1 MIDENVWAVTGAGR
15 AAFAEADAP
24 AVRSKLQAKL
34 IAEKR
39 PLNLKNADDQ
49 SVVGLLAVRE
59 ACRRQTSNQDMSE
72 WGVIAAPRTPGRS
85 TITSA
90 LERYRTEGAW
100 GISPHVVPHCSLHS
114 LAGLLS
120 VALDIRGPNLG
131 VGGLAGCEGEAWLVS
146 SAWLNEGMVP
156 GLWVVMTGWD
166 GATCKGIA
174 LAMQSGIASAI
185 HSIAFCSPSRAVNVM
200 APAFSLEAMDR
211 VLALG
216 DGVPLRSPWSLPGGA
231 TLEWRTR
238 RVAEGRAAA

>member
-1 MIDENVWAVTGAGR
+1 MIEENVWAVTGAGR
-15 AAFAEADAP
+15 ATFTEVDAP
-24 AVRSKLQAKL
+24 AVRSKLQAEL
-34 IAEKR
+34 TVEKR

-59 ACRRQTSNQDMSE
+59 ACRHKTSNQEMSE

-85 TITSA
+85 TIISA
-90 LERYRTEGAW
+90 LERYQSEGAW
-100 GISPHVVPHCSLHS
+100 GISPHVVPHFSLHS

-131 VGGLAGCEGEAWLVS
+131 VGGLAGCEGEAWLIS

-156 GLWVVMTGWD
+156 GLWVVMTGWA

-174 LAMQSGIASAI
+174 LAMQSSIATSN
-185 HSIAFCSPSRAVNVM
+185 HSIAFCPPSRAANGV
-200 APAFSLEAMDR
+200 AHAFSLEALDR

-216 DGVPLRSPWSLPGGA
+216 DGVPLRSRWLLPGGA

-238 RVAEGRAAA
+238 RVAEDRVAA